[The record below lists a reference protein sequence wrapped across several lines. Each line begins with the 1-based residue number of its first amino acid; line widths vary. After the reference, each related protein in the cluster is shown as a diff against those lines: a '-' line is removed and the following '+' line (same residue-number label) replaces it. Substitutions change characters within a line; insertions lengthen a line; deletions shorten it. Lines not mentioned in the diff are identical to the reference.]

1 MDEIDFNNEQ
11 RTETL
16 RKVEFDKGIPLSMD
30 FPDNSVKSL
39 NFNFCIT
46 LGEILK
52 KVVLRPNYI
61 LMFCMYIF
69 YIIGVLINRD
79 EVIESNV

>member
-30 FPDNSVKSL
+30 FPDNSVISL
-39 NFNFCIT
+39 NFNFCNT

-52 KVVLRPNYI
+52 KVLLRPNYI
-61 LMFCMYIF
+61 LMTIMYIF

-79 EVIESNV
+79 EVIETNV